1 MKKIIY
7 IDDDELNTQLF
18 KMNFRN
24 NYDVFTTLDP
34 LNGISIIK
42 NEKIKVI
49 ITDYKMPVMNGMELI
64 NEVKKFQPESVCMV
78 LSAYLE
84 SDVITEKHKIFK
96 YMMKP
101 YKRDEITQNIE
112 EAFKILQSADE

>member
-24 NYDVFTTLDP
+24 KYEVYTTLNP
-34 LNGISIIK
+34 LNGISMIK
-42 NEKIKVI
+42 NENIKVI
-49 ITDYKMPVMNGMELI
+49 ITDYKMPEMNGMELI

-84 SDVITEKHKIFK
+84 SEVITEKHKIFK

-101 YKRDEITQNIE
+101 YKREELNKNIE
-112 EAFKILQSADE
+112 EAFNLLQNAD